1 MKGLSN
7 ILKPKRKEIT
17 GNIQMLGFK
26 MKNQL
31 HREIKRWRKKLFHP
45 AGFSSTWYSQ
55 QQRWPKAKLPDA
67 AV

>member
-31 HREIKRWRKKLFHP
+31 HREIKR
-45 AGFSSTWYSQ
+45 
-55 QQRWPKAKLPDA
+55 
-67 AV
+67 